1 MRRPVGRREDF
12 VNRFGGGTRTARAV
26 YAMHT
31 MDRRSDAELVIAA
44 RQGDLGAFAVLVERY
59 RAPALRVAYGIAG
72 NEAED
77 AVQDAFV
84 KAYRKLEG
92 FRTDAA
98 FRPWLFTIVANEA
111 RNRRRSSS
119 RRSKLDLQVR
129 DQPRSAAAAVE
140 DVVARRDQRRRLLD
154 VVASL
159 PDRYREVVALR
170 YFAGLSESE
179 TAEVLSC
186 PLGTAK
192 SRLSRALNLLRAQLG
207 EEVVS

>member
-1 MRRPVGRREDF
+1 VLVGR
-12 VNRFGGGTRTARAV
+12 
-26 YAMHT
+26 
-31 MDRRSDAELVIAA
+31 
-44 RQGDLGAFAVLVERY
+44 Y
-59 RAPALRVAYGIAG
+59 RVPALRVAYGIAG
-72 NEAED
+72 DEAED

-84 KAYRKLEG
+84 KTFRKLDG

-119 RRSKLDLQVR
+119 RRTKLDLQVR
-129 DQPRSAAAAVE
+129 DQPRPDGAAVD
-140 DVVARRDQRRRLLD
+140 DVVAQRDQRRRLLD
-154 VVASL
+154 VVANL

-179 TAEVLSC
+179 TAEALSC
-186 PLGTAK
+186 PVGTAK

-207 EEVVS
+207 EEVTR